1 MLLKDNVRNFKKN
14 CEVTSYAI
22 IFGQRTF
29 FSIIKLVFRG
39 KFGFYLFYHNT
50 LSYL

>member
-1 MLLKDNVRNFKKN
+1 MLLKENVRNLKKN
-14 CEVTSYAI
+14 CELTSYAI
-22 IFGQRTF
+22 IFGQRTL
-29 FSIIKLVFRG
+29 FSIIKLAFRG